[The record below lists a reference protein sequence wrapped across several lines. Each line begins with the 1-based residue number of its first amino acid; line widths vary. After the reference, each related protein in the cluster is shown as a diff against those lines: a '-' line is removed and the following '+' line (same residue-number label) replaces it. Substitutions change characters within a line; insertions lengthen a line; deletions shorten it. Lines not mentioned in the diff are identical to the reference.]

1 METGVRKNT
10 LKLCF
15 QQGSKIPSNLEVL
28 KFVTGTLELGAADLH
43 SVYKDENDGSFY
55 IKLMDEPTFTEY
67 CGRLE
72 ELYMF
77 RYDDDSRSPVTLVVA
92 SRIFRYV
99 RIFNL
104 PPEIDDKTIAQVLG
118 QFGTIRQHVRER
130 YSPECNLNIFNG
142 VRGVHMEIAK
152 EIPAGLFIGHFRARI
167 YYDGLKNRCFFCKQ
181 EGHVKSNCPKLANS
195 SSGSGGSRSYSTV
208 TAQGRPVNAP
218 YLSVPPM
225 TPVMERLVKA
235 VQEPVPSAEGDK
247 SATSPPAGGQGLS
260 GPATPPTEATG
271 TPAVIEEPQVSAET
285 NQQQELEN
293 MDTGDEGGRQ
303 GVGSGTGD
311 EGGIGDHNRG
321 AGTGKG
327 GGLLGV
333 KRPAEPSSDP
343 EANNSEGPEDSTGQ
357 LPFKEVSGGKKN
369 KRSKKGKKDQSKPL
383 STISTRSLLKPAK

>member
-15 QQGSKIPSNLEVL
+15 QQGSKVPSNLEVL

-72 ELYMF
+72 ELYTF
-77 RYDDDSRSPVTLVVA
+77 KYDDDSRSPVTLVVA

-104 PPEIDDKTIAQVLG
+104 PPEIDDKIIAQVLG

-181 EGHVKSNCPKLANS
+181 EGHLKSSCPKLANS

-208 TAQGRPVNAP
+208 TAQGRPVSTPN
-218 YLSVPPM
+218 LNVPPM
-225 TPVMERLVKA
+225 TPIMQRLVKA
-235 VQEPVPSAEGDK
+235 AQEPAKIKEGDK
-247 SATSPPAGGQGLS
+247 RTAIQPVD
-260 GPATPPTEATG
+260 GPALPRSAANPMETPVTG
-271 TPAVIEEPQVSAET
+271 EPQASSSPEAAEKP
-285 NQQQELEN
+285 ELEK
-293 MDTGDEGGRQ
+293 MDTGDVGGQQ
-303 GVGSGTGD
+303 GRGSGAGD
-311 EGGIGDHNRG
+311 EGGAGDHNRG
-321 AGTGKG
+321 EGSGNEG
-327 GGLLGV
+327 GQQGV
-333 KRPAEPSSDP
+333 KRSAESSSDP
-343 EANNSEGPEDSTGQ
+343 EINSNEGPDDNLEE
-357 LPFKEVSGGKKN
+357 LPFKEVSGGKK
-369 KRSKKGKKDQSKPL
+369 KKPKKGKPKPL
-383 STISTRSLLKPAK
+383 STITTRSLLKTNK

>member
-15 QQGSKIPSNLEVL
+15 QQGSKVPSNLEVL

-72 ELYMF
+72 ELYTF
-77 RYDDDSRSPVTLVVA
+77 KYDDDSRSPVTLVVA

-181 EGHVKSNCPKLANS
+181 EGHLKSSCPKLASS

-208 TAQGRPVNAP
+208 TAQGRPVSTPN
-218 YLSVPPM
+218 LNVPLM
-225 TPVMERLVKA
+225 TPVMQRLVKA
-235 VQEPVPSAEGDK
+235 VQEPAPSKEGDK
-247 SATSPPAGGQGLS
+247 PVANPPGSGQTLPKPATSS
-260 GPATPPTEATG
+260 TE
-271 TPAVIEEPQVSAET
+271 TPAVTEEPQVSSSPDAIP
-285 NQQQELEN
+285 QPALEN
-293 MDTGDEGGRQ
+293 MEVGEGGDQQ
-303 GVGSGTGD
+303 GRGSGTGD
-311 EGGIGDHNRG
+311 EGGSGNFNRG
-321 AGTGKG
+321 KGTGEEG
-327 GGLLGV
+327 GQQGV
-333 KRPAEPSSDP
+333 KRSAESSSDP
-343 EANNSEGPEDSTGQ
+343 ETNSNVEPDDNMDGA
-357 LPFKEVSGGKKN
+357 PFKQVDGGKK
-369 KRSKKGKKDQSKPL
+369 KKPKKGKSKPL
-383 STISTRSLLKPAK
+383 SAMTTRSLLKSKK